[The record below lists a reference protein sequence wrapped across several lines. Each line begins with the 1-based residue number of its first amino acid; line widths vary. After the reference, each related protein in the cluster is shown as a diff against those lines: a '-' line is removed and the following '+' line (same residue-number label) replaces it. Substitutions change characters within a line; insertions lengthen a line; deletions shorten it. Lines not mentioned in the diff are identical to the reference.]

1 MRIARNRPDGRY
13 RYVELITSHRSVESV
28 SRARRAL
35 SRAPAMADVIDVP
48 SSVSKASRNSADSRV
63 EPALGDSVPITESRV
78 RQAESMSTAGSSTI
92 IWVCTSRIRAVS
104 SARST

>member
-1 MRIARNRPDGRY
+1 M
-13 RYVELITSHRSVESV
+13 TSHRSVDSV

-48 SSVSKASRNSADSRV
+48 SSVSKASRNSAASSVSR
-63 EPALGDSVPITESRV
+63 PSGISVPMTESSV
-78 RQAESMSTAGSSTI
+78 RQAESMSTVGSSTI